1 MRRAAGVLKAIQ
13 SSLADKVDPA
23 FYAALANDEL
33 EAEAMY
39 QRDLARAE
47 NPEMRSTEVLQ

>member
-1 MRRAAGVLKAIQ
+1 MWLNLGRSEMRRAAGVLKAIQ

-23 FYAALANDEL
+23 FYAALADDEL

-39 QRDLARAE
+39 QRDLS
-47 NPEMRSTEVLQ
+47 RSES

>member
-23 FYAALANDEL
+23 FYAALANDEI
-33 EAEAMY
+33 EADAMY
-39 QRDLARAE
+39 QRDLS
-47 NPEMRSTEVLQ
+47 RSES